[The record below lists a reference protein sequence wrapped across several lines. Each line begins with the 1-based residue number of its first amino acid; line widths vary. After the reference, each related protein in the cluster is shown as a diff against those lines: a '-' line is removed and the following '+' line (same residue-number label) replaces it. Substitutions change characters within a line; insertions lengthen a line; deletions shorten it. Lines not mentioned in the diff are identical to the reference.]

1 MTAMYIFCTYLV
13 VLLWL
18 ALSLFNVLQA
28 IITDNLKQ
36 AITTWTSKLPPPALS
51 ITRAKNRL
59 LVKVEIN
66 RTCEKSLVL

>member
-18 ALSLFNVLQA
+18 APSLFNVLQA

-36 AITTWTSKLPPPALS
+36 AMTTWTSKLPPPPLS
-51 ITRAKNRL
+51 VSRAKNWL
-59 LVKVEIN
+59 LVKVQIN
-66 RTCEKSLVL
+66 KTFEKSLVL

>member
-18 ALSLFNVLQA
+18 ALSHFNVLQA

-36 AITTWTSKLPPPALS
+36 AMTTWTSKLPPPPLS
-51 ITRAKNRL
+51 VSRAKK
-59 LVKVEIN
+59 LVACQIADQQN
-66 RTCEKSLVL
+66 M